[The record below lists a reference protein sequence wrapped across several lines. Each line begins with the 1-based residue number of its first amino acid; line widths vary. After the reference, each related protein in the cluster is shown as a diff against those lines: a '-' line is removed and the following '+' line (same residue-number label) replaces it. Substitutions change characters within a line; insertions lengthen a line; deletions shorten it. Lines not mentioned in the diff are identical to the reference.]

1 MQPFVD
7 TTTMNIHHTK
17 HHQVGCGDVHAEMD
31 LSVLDCVVA
40 TLVEVKIL
48 PFGFGFGRIWIWT
61 QIGGM
66 GMHVV
71 LVSSDF
77 KCHSCLVKMPII
89 HCMAWH
95 R

>member
-48 PFGFGFGRIWIWT
+48 PFGFGFGRI
-61 QIGGM
+61 
-66 GMHVV
+66 
-71 LVSSDF
+71 
-77 KCHSCLVKMPII
+77 
-89 HCMAWH
+89 
-95 R
+95 